1 MHSAEE
7 MFRGTVRV
15 SGLNGDARVWLTVGG
30 ARESTVSMVEAEV
43 RQLRELLITAQRAS
57 VR

>member
-15 SGLNGDARVWLTVGG
+15 QSLGGDARVWLTVGG
-30 ARESTVSMVEAEV
+30 ARKSTVSMVDAEV
-43 RQLRELLITAQRAS
+43 SQLRELLITAQRVS

>member
-15 SGLNGDARVWLTVGG
+15 RSLKGDARVWLTVQG
-30 ARESTVSMVEAEV
+30 ARQTTVSMVDAEV
-43 RQLRELLITAQRAS
+43 RQLCELLTMARRAS
-57 VR
+57 AR